1 MAIQRAS
8 TRQQR
13 DVPGTAVLELTW
25 DVFGEL
31 CRALAVKVAQSGY
44 GPEIVIGIAK
54 AGVIPGAVVA
64 SMLGCDFFS
73 MKISRDTDT
82 GRMRA
87 RPKIIQAAPR
97 EAIGKRVLIVD
108 EITTSGDTLRMATN
122 ALRQVGPAEIRT
134 ATNFVKLGSF
144 KPDYYA
150 LETESTV
157 VFPWDRQVM
166 SEAGDLVANPF
177 YGELI

>member
-1 MAIQRAS
+1 MPIQRAAS
-8 TRQQR
+8 RRGR
-13 DVPGTAVLELTW
+13 DVPQSGVLELTW

-44 GPEIVIGIAK
+44 APEIVVGIAK

-73 MKISRDTDT
+73 MKISRDS
-82 GRMRA
+82 GGGKMRA

-97 EAIGKRVLIVD
+97 EAMGKRVLIVD

-122 ALRQVGPAEIRT
+122 ALRQVGPIEIRT

-144 KPDYYA
+144 KPDFYA
-150 LETESTV
+150 LETELTV
-157 VFPWDRQVM
+157 VFPWDRQLM
-166 SEAGDLVANPF
+166 SEGELVSNPF